1 MNNLHIAV
9 LGLGRSG
16 LAVARAAQ
24 KNGARVTVYDA
35 KPADDRRVAPFVA
48 QLADLGIP
56 FFGSFEG
63 PFADVDMLVTS
74 PGVDMRKPILRE
86 AHAKGIEVIGE
97 VEFAYRI
104 SKAPIIAITGTNGKS
119 TTTVMTYL
127 ALKAAGQN
135 AVLCGNIYGSGYDEV
150 PLTEAA
156 LNSQN
161 DQVLVAEISSF
172 QLEWTRDFRPRCA
185 GITNITPDH
194 LNRYD
199 SFEQYA
205 QTKRKLFDRM
215 GEGDTIVAN
224 IGDPE
229 TFPSNEA
236 LRDRGV
242 GMPRVRFYST
252 TGPDASFDS
261 HSFKLAVN
269 EPAESFPFTERHNF
283 INACHAS
290 LLALSY
296 LESSASGGVG
306 ASQSNVE
313 WVGQVIAGIKSF
325 KGLAHRMEHVGHRN
339 GIELI
344 NNSMC
349 TNPAAVVASSN
360 SLGSPQHLLMGGIK
374 KEYDFKP
381 VREMLEK
388 KGHEAYLFG
397 RDAQQIQREL
407 SDNAKVFDTM
417 EEAFLAATDKAVPG
431 DVIMLAPG
439 CASMDQFDDFVARG
453 EKFREMAKEWL
464 QNETDI

>member
-1 MNNLHIAV
+1 MQNLRIAV

-24 KNGARVTVYDA
+24 RHGGQVTVYDA
-35 KPADDRRVAPFVA
+35 KPGDDRRIAPFVEV
-48 QLADLGIP
+48 LAAEGIP
-56 FFGSFEG
+56 FVGQFEG
-63 PFADVDMLVTS
+63 PFTDVDMLVTS
-74 PGVDMRKPILRE
+74 PGVDMRKPILQN
-86 AHAKGIEVIGE
+86 AASSGIEVIGE

-127 ALKAAGQN
+127 ALRAAAQD

-156 LNSQN
+156 LNSQSH
-161 DQVLVAEISSF
+161 QVLVAEISSF

-185 GITNITPDH
+185 GVTNITPDH

-199 SFEQYA
+199 SFDQYA

-224 IGDPE
+224 AGDPE
-229 TFPSNEA
+229 TYPSNDT
-236 LRDRGV
+236 LRDRGT
-242 GMPRVRFYST
+242 GLPRVRFYST
-252 TGPDASFDS
+252 AGPDASFDS
-261 HSFKLAVN
+261 HSLKLSVN
-269 EPAESFPFTERHNF
+269 EPVENFPFTERHNF

-296 LESSASGGVG
+296 LEGVG
-306 ASQSNVE
+306 AQTSPTHTVAKVLE
-313 WVGQVIAGIKSF
+313 GIRSF
-325 KGLAHRMEHVGHRN
+325 KGLAHRMEHVGHKN

-349 TNPAAVVASSN
+349 TNPAAVVASSS
-360 SLGSPQHLLMGGIK
+360 SLGAPQHLLMGGIK
-374 KEYDFKP
+374 KEYDFAP
-381 VREMLEK
+381 VREHLVK

-397 RDAQQIQREL
+397 RDAQQIHLEL
-407 SDNAKVFDTM
+407 GDIAKVFDTM

-453 EKFREMAKEWL
+453 ERFREIAKEWL
-464 QNETDI
+464 SNETDS